1 MYQKFL
7 HNSWLTRIAY
17 MLCGLVVSVSLIAQ
31 PKREFRAAWLTT
43 VWAIDWP
50 TTWGQATAS
59 AAAKQQ
65 QELYAIVDS
74 LAAANM
80 NAVFFQV
87 RGFSDAMYQSKYEP
101 WSQYLTGTRGQ
112 APSYD
117 PLQTLIEYAHHKGI
131 EVHAWM
137 NPYRYATSDA
147 TYGKGEND
155 YANTHPEWLVNCGGI
170 TILNPCL
177 PEVRERIAAVV
188 ADVVR
193 NYDVD
198 GIIFD
203 DYFYQSGYQNSYDD
217 AYYTNSGT
225 TLSRADWR
233 REQVNTMVAQVR
245 DSIKTLKPYVSFG
258 IGPAGVAGVANTSAS
273 VYGVEPCPVGSDW
286 QYNGIYSDPLAWY
299 DRHLIDYMAPQCY
312 WKIGSGNDYARLS
325 EWWSKMA
332 CLFGRHLYVS
342 EDLSNLIKDATPVS
356 GSKFHADEIA
366 NQMWLNREYDRL
378 DAPGCA
384 WYSLKTGLQTEGYI
398 RHIRNHVNQHPALVP
413 QKLWHHTGESIY
425 VRNIAQSG
433 NLLSWTA
440 PAGNLR
446 YAVYAI
452 PAAEVG
458 QHGAVGSSRNLLGTT
473 YSPSFVLPADADGIL
488 AVAVLDRY
496 GNEYPARTI
505 DNTTWGT
512 SVAAGLAYPAE
523 GAQPLLPCYFSW
535 HPAAHADSY
544 FFQLSKSADFS
555 TIDYEY
561 ETIDTTFFVG
571 KVYWLQPETT
581 YYWRIRTRSVNCTDT
596 YSAIQ
601 SFSGS
606 FFHIVSPAEEDRDC
620 SLTPTIVCDS
630 VATPQAEYTFE
641 VATANSFDK
650 KTIVFTGV
658 SPYPRIIVADSLLQ
672 ASSYYFVRATVHFNG
687 VSAQSDIIRFRTLAL
702 DVPVPVIVSPQDG
715 DTIRATSLTVEWQQ
729 QLSSGFRVEL
739 STSENFP
746 SRNTTIAKTD
756 QYTFSHTYTSLTE
769 GLRYIRVKAVADEGY
784 TDPSEV
790 VKVYIL
796 TSTAVDN
803 VSVADSKKACKVVEN
818 GQIYILRDGV
828 KYSLLGNRVN

>member
-1 MYQKFL
+1 
-7 HNSWLTRIAY
+7 
-17 MLCGLVVSVSLIAQ
+17 MLCSKQSILGRLPVIVAVLCVAMSVAAQ

-50 TTWGQATAS
+50 TTYGQATAS
-59 AAAKQQ
+59 AASKQQ

-87 RGFSDAMYQSKYEP
+87 RGFSDAMYRSRYEP

-117 PLQTLIEYAHHKGI
+117 PLQTLIEYAHYKGI

-203 DYFYQSGYQNSYDD
+203 DYFYQAGYQNSYDD
-217 AYYTNSGT
+217 AYYTGSGT
-225 TLSRADWR
+225 SLSRADWR

-245 DSIKTLKPYVSFG
+245 DSIRALKPYVSFG
-258 IGPAGVAGVANTSAS
+258 IGPAGVAGTASTSAS

-299 DRHLIDYMAPQCY
+299 DRQLIDYMAPQCY

-332 CLFGRHLYVS
+332 CHFGRHLYVS
-342 EDLSNLIKDATPVS
+342 EDLSGLINDATPAS
-356 GSKFHADEIA
+356 GSKFHANEIA
-366 NQMWLNREYDRL
+366 NQMSLNRDYDRL

-384 WYSLKTGLQTEGYI
+384 WYSLKTGLNTDGFI
-398 RHIRNHVNQHPALVP
+398 RHIRNKVNQHPALVP
-413 QKLWHHTGESIY
+413 QKLWHHTEDCIY
-425 VRNIAQSG
+425 VSNIAKSG
-433 NLLSWTA
+433 NLLTWAA

-452 PAAEVG
+452 PAAEIG

-473 YSPSFVLPADADGIL
+473 YSPSFVLPADADGIF

-496 GNEYPARTI
+496 GNEYPARTM
-505 DNTTWGT
+505 DNTAWGT
-512 SVAAGLAYPAE
+512 SVAAELAYPAE

-535 HPAAHADSY
+535 HPAANADSY

-561 ETIDTTFFVG
+561 ETTDTTFFVG
-571 KVYWLQPETT
+571 KVYWLTSETT
-581 YYWRIRTRSVNCTDT
+581 YYWRIRTRSVNSTDI
-596 YSAIQ
+596 YSAIRP
-601 SFSGS
+601 FSGS
-606 FFHIVSPAEEDRDC
+606 FFKIQSPVADERDC
-620 SLTPTIVCDS
+620 SMTLTIVCDS

-650 KTIVFTGV
+650 KTIVFTGTA
-658 SPYPRIIVADSLLQ
+658 PQPRITVPDSTLQ
-672 ASSYYFVRATVHFNG
+672 ASSFYYVRATVHFNG

-702 DVPVPVIVSPQDG
+702 EVPVPVIVSPQDG
-715 DTIRATSLTVEWQQ
+715 DTIYGTSLTVEWQQ
-729 QLSSGFRVEL
+729 QLSSGFSVEL
-739 STSENFP
+739 STAETFP
-746 SRNTTIAKTD
+746 SRKTTLAKTD
-756 QYTFSHTYTSLTE
+756 EYTFSHTFMALTD
-769 GLRYIRVKAVADEGY
+769 GIRYLRVKAVADDGY

-790 VKVYIL
+790 VQVYIL

-803 VSVADSKKACKVVEN
+803 VQTGNAPRARKVVEN
-818 GQIYILRDGV
+818 GQIYILRDG
-828 KYSLLGNRVN
+828 KRYTLLGNLAE

>member
-1 MYQKFL
+1 
-7 HNSWLTRIAY
+7 
-17 MLCGLVVSVSLIAQ
+17 MLCSKQSILGRLSIIVAVLCVAMSVAAQ

-50 TTWGQATAS
+50 TTYGQATAS
-59 AAAKQQ
+59 AASKQQ

-87 RGFSDAMYQSKYEP
+87 RGFSDAMYRSKYEP

-203 DYFYQSGYQNSYDD
+203 DYFYQAGYQNSYDD
-217 AYYTNSGT
+217 AYYTGSGT
-225 TLSRADWR
+225 SLSRADWR

-245 DSIKTLKPYVSFG
+245 DSIRALKPYVSFG
-258 IGPAGVAGVANTSAS
+258 IGPAGIAGVATTSAP

-299 DRHLIDYMAPQCY
+299 DRQLIDYMAPQCY

-332 CLFGRHLYVS
+332 CHFGRHLYVS
-342 EDLSNLIKDATPVS
+342 EDLSGLINDATPAS
-356 GSKFHADEIA
+356 GSKFHANEIA
-366 NQMWLNREYDRL
+366 NQMSLNRDYDRL

-384 WYSLKTGLQTEGYI
+384 WYSLKTGLNTDGFI
-398 RHIRNHVNQHPALVP
+398 RHIRNYVNQHPALVP
-413 QKLWHHTGESIY
+413 QKLWHHTEDCIY
-425 VRNIAQSG
+425 VSNIAKSG
-433 NLLSWTA
+433 NLLTWAA

-452 PAAEVG
+452 PAAEIG

-473 YSPSFVLPADADGIL
+473 YSPSFVLPADADGIF

-496 GNEYPARTI
+496 GNEYPARTM
-505 DNTTWGT
+505 DNTAWGT
-512 SVAAGLAYPAE
+512 SVAAELAYPAE

-535 HPAAHADSY
+535 HPAANADSY

-561 ETIDTTFFVG
+561 ETTDTTFFVG
-571 KVYWLQPETT
+571 KVYWLTSETT
-581 YYWRIRTRSVNCTDT
+581 YYWRIRTRSVNSTDT
-596 YSAIQ
+596 YSAIRP
-601 SFSGS
+601 FSGS
-606 FFHIVSPAEEDRDC
+606 FFKIQSPVADEHDC
-620 SLTPTIVCDS
+620 SMTLTIVCDS

-650 KTIVFTGV
+650 KTIVFTGTA
-658 SPYPRIIVADSLLQ
+658 SQPRITVPDSTLQ
-672 ASSYYFVRATVHFNG
+672 ASSFYYVRATVHFNG

-702 DVPVPVIVSPQDG
+702 EVPVPVIVSPQDG
-715 DTIRATSLTVEWQQ
+715 DTIYGTSLTVEWQH
-729 QLSSGFRVEL
+729 QLSSGFSVEL
-739 STSENFP
+739 STAEAFP
-746 SRNTTIAKTD
+746 SRKTTLAKTD
-756 QYTFSHTYTSLTE
+756 EYTFSHTFTALTD
-769 GLRYIRVKAVADEGY
+769 GIRYLRVKAVADDGY
-784 TDPSEV
+784 TAPSEV
-790 VKVYIL
+790 VQVYIL

-803 VSVADSKKACKVVEN
+803 VQADNAPRARKVVEN

-828 KYSLLGNRVN
+828 KYDILGKKMN